1 MNILVL
7 IAGTNEPSNSHAL
20 ASAFTQ
26 GIHQLG
32 NVHVDRKRLK
42 DFKIEHF
49 TLDCYEEHCTQEED
63 FCTLRELVEKADG
76 IVIATP
82 IWNFSVPA
90 HLKNFIDHIGSFALD
105 KTRSQ
110 GTLNG
115 KPFYLIFTG
124 GAPAAAWIGLMKK
137 TTSSIPE
144 ALKYFG
150 GTIAGTHFE
159 GKCIKGKGEFG
170 LVVDERPKS
179 LAHMREEGL
188 RFAQTVEAYAKT
200 GKLPIKQAMVKK
212 MYHLGQRAMKKF
224 S

>member
-32 NVHVDRKRLK
+32 NVHVDSKRLK
-42 DFKIEHF
+42 DFTIDHF
-49 TLDCYEEHCTQEED
+49 TLDFYEDACTQEED
-63 FCTLRELVEKADG
+63 FCTLQALVEKADG

-90 HLKNFIDHIGSFALD
+90 HLKNLIDRMGNFALD
-105 KTRSQ
+105 KTRSK
-110 GTLNG
+110 GAFNG
-115 KPFYLIFTG
+115 KPFYLIYTG
-124 GAPAAAWIGLMKK
+124 GSPYPAWKGIQKK
-137 TTSSIPE
+137 TTS
-144 ALKYFG
+144 ALPTALQYFG
-150 GTIAGTHFE
+150 GTVAGIHYE
-159 GKCIKGKGEFG
+159 PRCMKGKGEFG

-188 RFAQTVEAYAKT
+188 RFAQTVETYAKT

>member
-7 IAGTNEPSNSHAL
+7 IAGTNEPSNSHTL

-32 NVHVDRKRLK
+32 NVHIDSKRLK
-42 DFKIEHF
+42 DLTLEHF
-49 TLDCYEEHCTQEED
+49 KLDFYEEECTQEED

-90 HLKNFIDHIGSFALD
+90 HLKNFIDRMGSFALD

-124 GAPAAAWIGLMKK
+124 GSPASAWTGLQKK
-137 TTSSIPE
+137 TTS
-144 ALKYFG
+144 ALPVGLQYFG
-150 GTIAGTHFE
+150 GTVAGTHYE
-159 GKCIKGKGEFG
+159 PRCTQGKGKFG
-170 LVVDERPKS
+170 LVVDERPES

-188 RFAQTVEAYAKT
+188 RFAQTVETYAKT
-200 GKLPIKQAMVKK
+200 GKLPIRQAMVKK
-212 MYHLGQRAMKKF
+212 MYHLGQRAMKNL